1 MELLERVRGADGER
15 TRFHAAHMAAN
26 LWRTFSSTIWILTLV
41 SSSRTRIYPPNEGK
55 EGGTRIRVACV
66 AQSGLFSRCCELG
79 EILRALK
86 ARPRIAKNREK
97 FANI

>member
-1 MELLERVRGADGER
+1 MELLERVRGAAGER

-66 AQSGLFSRCCELG
+66 AQSGLFSAVASWERSCVRSRRVLG
-79 EILRALK
+79 
-86 ARPRIAKNREK
+86 
-97 FANI
+97 

>member
-66 AQSGLFSRCCELG
+66 AQSGLFFRELG